1 MTTMSKAEQIKRF
14 RLQLDGLQSWP
25 DDEARASMQSWC
37 LRKIEALMRKPI
49 RKETL
54 RKAYRM
60 AAKFDAR
67 RAMEAQFPFKPV
79 EPRNYPGLRPMEL
92 EPKYPS
98 GVRVLGV
105 TAANRPNPITNSYG
119 RGKGCS
125 NLKVGRKNAK

>member
-1 MTTMSKAEQIKRF
+1 MTTMSKAEQIRRF

-25 DDEARASMQSWC
+25 DDEVRALMQSWC

-49 RKETL
+49 RNETL

-67 RAMEAQFPFKPV
+67 RAIEAQYN
-79 EPRNYPGLRPMEL
+79 RSAMML
-92 EPKYPS
+92 EPEYPI
-98 GVRVLGV
+98 GARVLGV
-105 TAANRPNPITNSYG
+105 TAANRPNPITNFYG